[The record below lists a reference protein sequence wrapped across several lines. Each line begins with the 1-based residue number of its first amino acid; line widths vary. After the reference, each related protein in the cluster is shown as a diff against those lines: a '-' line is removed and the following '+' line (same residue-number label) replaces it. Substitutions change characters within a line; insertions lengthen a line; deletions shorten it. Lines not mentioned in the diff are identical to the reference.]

1 VLAEHLL
8 PLVSAKKQLNVC
20 CAYSGGLDSTV
31 LLHALNAF
39 ALQHKASSQL
49 DVTALHVNHGLSPNA
64 DKWESH
70 CIEQCRYW
78 GLPIRTIEVSVS
90 REDASLEDCA
100 RRARYEAFN
109 SSDADYVFLAH
120 HQGDQS
126 ETLLMNLLRGAG
138 MLGAA
143 SIPSRRGRIQ
153 RPFLSLSKDELLNY
167 AQKHKLH
174 WIEDESNGSD
184 VHSRNYLRQNVLP
197 IIEKKFSG
205 GTKNLAQAAVHFA
218 ETQSLLDDLA
228 IEDGGEQIPL
238 AVDRLIELERNKG
251 IPRAKNLLAFNLR
264 RQGVRFSSRIWFD
277 ELFRQLKESRED
289 AQLSLKA
296 GVLSVRRYR
305 GCIYVSK
312 NIQER
317 HLESVPWDGS
327 SSVLWGGYPIECKA
341 AANSGLNPQALFGKL
356 EFRRRQGGEVM
367 LFNKQHRPVKDLL
380 REAGI
385 PPWLRS
391 KLPILFHENEIVWIA
406 GVGIAENYR
415 CKAKE
420 DGISLEFAWPNW

>member
-1 VLAEHLL
+1 MLTEHLL
-8 PLVSAKKQLNVC
+8 PLVSVKKPLSVC

-39 ALQHKASSQL
+39 ALQHKATNLL

-70 CIEQCRYW
+70 CIEQCSLL
-78 GLPIRTIEVSVS
+78 GLPIRSVEVSVS

-100 RRARYEAFN
+100 RKARYEAFN

-138 MLGAA
+138 TLGAA
-143 SIPSRRGRIQ
+143 SIPSRRGRVQ
-153 RPFLSLSKDELLNY
+153 RPFLSISKDELLTY

-174 WIEDESNGSD
+174 WIEDESNCSD
-184 VHSRNYLRQNVLP
+184 AHSRNYLRQNVLP
-197 IIEKKFSG
+197 IIEKRFAG
-205 GTKNLAQAAVHFA
+205 GVKNLAQAAAHFA
-218 ETQSLLDDLA
+218 ETQLLLDDLA
-228 IEDGGEQIPL
+228 IEDGGELVPL
-238 AVDRLIELERNKG
+238 AVEKLIELERTKG
-251 IPRAKNLLAFNLR
+251 MPRAKNLLAFNLR
-264 RQGVRFSSRIWFD
+264 RQGVRFPSKIWFD
-277 ELFRQLKESRED
+277 ELFRQLRDSRED
-289 AQLSLKA
+289 AQLNLEA
-296 GVLSVRRYR
+296 GVHSVRRYR

-312 NIQER
+312 NIAEA

-327 SSVLWGGYPIECKA
+327 SIALWGGRPIECKIVG
-341 AANSGLNPQALFGKL
+341 NSGLNSRAFVGKL

-385 PPWLRS
+385 PPWQRS
-391 KLPILFHENEIVWIA
+391 KLPILFHENEIVWVA